1 MKARDATSLPECA
14 SSRTKHALRH
24 GGDDILLFGLGP
36 LGKEWVCPDKRSLP
50 VKLLGLETLI
60 KGKTKNVWKM
70 GDCQMNMYYIVMR
83 SIQYGFTIAND
94 RLQNYIPVGLKYF
107 LRP

>member
-24 GGDDILLFGLGP
+24 GGDDIFLFGLGP
-36 LGKEWVCPDKRSLP
+36 LGKEWVCPDKCSLP

-60 KGKTKNVWKM
+60 KGETKIVWKM
-70 GDCQMNMYYIVMR
+70 CDCQMYMHEIVLR
-83 SIQYGFTIAND
+83 SIQYGFTIAD
-94 RLQNYIPVGLKYF
+94 EGLQN
-107 LRP
+107 